1 MKKVLEYVK
10 QYWLTVIFGIGFIL
24 LYKYIS
30 DNKLFSA
37 MMFPSL
43 GKIWE
48 AFWKER
54 DIMLKNMLSSFELL
68 IPSIGITLAIALVV
82 GVVLGMSKYLRNA
95 LHPYIYAF
103 SCVPAILL
111 SPFVILIVGNF
122 TELCGLHCLQRLLV

>member
-54 DIMLKNMLSSFELL
+54 DIMLKNMLSSFEYD
-68 IPSIGITLAIALVV
+68 SEIGSDSGKERAGIWT
-82 GVVLGMSKYLRNA
+82 
-95 LHPYIYAF
+95 
-103 SCVPAILL
+103 
-111 SPFVILIVGNF
+111 
-122 TELCGLHCLQRLLV
+122 

>member
-68 IPSIGITLAIALVV
+68 IPSIGIT
-82 GVVLGMSKYLRNA
+82 RNKTD
-95 LHPYIYAF
+95 
-103 SCVPAILL
+103 V
-111 SPFVILIVGNF
+111 
-122 TELCGLHCLQRLLV
+122 

>member
-68 IPSIGITLAIALVV
+68 IPSIGITLAIGYYVRRYCDYGLYANVWAGFLFMVLILVCV
-82 GVVLGMSKYLRNA
+82 MQIFEHLKNYLLKWTA
-95 LHPYIYAF
+95 
-103 SCVPAILL
+103 
-111 SPFVILIVGNF
+111 
-122 TELCGLHCLQRLLV
+122 

>member
-48 AFWKER
+48 AFWKEKR
-54 DIMLKNMLSSFELL
+54 YHVKKY
-68 IPSIGITLAIALVV
+68 VV
-82 GVVLGMSKYLRNA
+82 
-95 LHPYIYAF
+95 IF
-103 SCVPAILL
+103 
-111 SPFVILIVGNF
+111 
-122 TELCGLHCLQRLLV
+122 